1 MVSRHLDDDIPPDGS
16 LWRKTQQFSVDVCK
30 KEITRSNEIF
40 FLTRQKVIEFWEVWI
55 YFQNLQNSLS
65 YGPSNVCKKF
75 GQLSCGWSFFLSAR
89 SANSRSIPRPCLY
102 LRVEGRLTRLFVL
115 LSNLRNLYES
125 RKKEKCYHDS
135 QMTIP
140 VLTAHSM

>member
-16 LWRKTQQFSVDVCK
+16 LWMKAQQLSVDVCK

-55 YFQNLQNSLS
+55 YFQNLQNSCS
-65 YGPSNVCKKF
+65 YCPSYVIKKL

-89 SANSRSIPRPCLY
+89 SANPRSIARPCIY
-102 LRVEGRLTRLFVL
+102 LRVEGRLNRLFAL
-115 LSNLRNLYES
+115 LFNLRNCIRVEG
-125 RKKEKCYHDS
+125 E
-135 QMTIP
+135 
-140 VLTAHSM
+140 VLP